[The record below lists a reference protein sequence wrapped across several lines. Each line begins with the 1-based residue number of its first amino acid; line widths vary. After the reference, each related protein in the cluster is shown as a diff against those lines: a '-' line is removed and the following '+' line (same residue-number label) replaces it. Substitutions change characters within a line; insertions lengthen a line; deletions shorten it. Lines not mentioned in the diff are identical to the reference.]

1 MWNNGHDAYL
11 ESRVMTADP
20 VELINL
26 LYQACTQSV
35 RDARTHLAAGQI
47 AERAREI
54 TRASAIVSEL
64 TVVLDHERG
73 GEISQRLALLY
84 DYIQRRLITANLD
97 QSDEPLAEVLGLLV
111 TLSEGWAGVRPPE
124 IIAAPEPPVPVDSAW
139 SQPLTQESSYGSA
152 YGMQSWS
159 L

>member
-1 MWNNGHDAYL
+1 MWNNAHDAYL

-20 VELINL
+20 VELIDL

-35 RDARTHLAAGQI
+35 REARAHLAGGRI
-47 AERAREI
+47 AERARAI
-54 TRASAIVSEL
+54 SKACAIVIEL
-64 TVVLDHERG
+64 AVILDHERG

-84 DYIQRRLITANLD
+84 DYIQRRLITANLE

-111 TLSEGWAGVRPPE
+111 TLSEGWAGVRTPQA
-124 IIAAPEPPVPVDSAW
+124 IAPEPAMSADGPW
-139 SQPLTQESSYGSA
+139 AQPMAQESA

>member
-26 LYQACTQSV
+26 LYQACSQSV
-35 RDARTHLAAGQI
+35 RDARAHLAGGLI
-47 AERAREI
+47 AERSRAI
-54 TRASAIVSEL
+54 TRASAIITEL

-84 DYIQRRLITANLD
+84 EYIQRGLITANLE
-97 QSDEPLAEVLGLLV
+97 QSDAPLAEVLGLLV

-124 IIAAPEPPVPVDSAW
+124 PIAAEVPPVPVETTW
-139 SQPLTQESSYGSA
+139 SQPMVQESC

>member
-1 MWNNGHDAYL
+1 MWNNAHDAYL

-20 VELINL
+20 VELIDL

-35 RDARTHLAAGQI
+35 HEARAHLAGGRI
-47 AERAREI
+47 AERARAI
-54 TRASAIVSEL
+54 SKACAIVIEL
-64 TVVLDHERG
+64 AVILDHERG

-84 DYIQRRLITANLD
+84 DYLQRRLITANLE

-111 TLSEGWAGVRPPE
+111 TLSEGWAGVRTPE
-124 IIAAPEPPVPVDSAW
+124 TIAPEATMPADGPW
-139 SQPLTQESSYGSA
+139 GQPMVQESA

>member
-20 VELINL
+20 VELISL

-35 RDARTHLAAGQI
+35 RDARGHLAGGRI

-54 TRASAIVSEL
+54 TRACAIVSEL
-64 TVVLDHERG
+64 AVVLDHERG
-73 GEISQRLALLY
+73 GEISRRLALLY
-84 DYIQRRLITANLD
+84 DYIQRRLVIANLE

-124 IIAAPEPPVPVDSAW
+124 TIGAPEPPIPALPAEAAW
-139 SQPLTQESSYGSA
+139 SQPMAQESG